1 MNKKFKIKSNI
12 SNLRVVEKA
21 IDEISTEIGF
31 NQDNYGKILVS
42 TMEAVNNAIVH
53 GNNKEESKSVEIEI
67 SFKKNILRI
76 SVSDEGM
83 GFKPKEIPD
92 PTKPENI
99 ENLSGRGVFLMSKLA
114 DKIEFN
120 EKGNK
125 VTMSFKDIKLEY

>member
-1 MNKKFKIKSNI
+1 MNKKFKIESNI
-12 SNLRVVEKA
+12 LNLRIVENA

-31 NQDNYGKILVS
+31 NQDNNGKILVS
-42 TMEAVNNAIVH
+42 TLDAVNNAIIH
-53 GNNKEESKSVEIEI
+53 GNKKDESKSVEIEI
-67 SFKKNILRI
+67 SFKRSILRI
-76 SVSDEGM
+76 SVEDEGM

-125 VTMSFKDIKLEY
+125 VTMSFKDIKT